1 MKQQAERVDIK
12 QRIDSVTMLVNA
24 PARQK
29 NKCLV
34 I

>member
-1 MKQQAERVDIK
+1 MKQQAERVDVEF
-12 QRIDSVTMLVNA
+12 IDSVTMLVNP

>member
-1 MKQQAERVDIK
+1 MKQQAERVDVE
-12 QRIDSVTMLVNA
+12 RIDSVILLVNS